1 MELFKPLITSTE
13 DVYSKT
19 FPLFKNLRATTPFKA
34 FILAGI
40 FQSIL
45 LSFIFVSKD
54 EIDKFKKPGILN
66 WVISIFYIF
75 IITVISYVIMY
86 LLFGFGSGMLI
97 SN

>member
-1 MELFKPLITSTE
+1 MELFKPFITSTQE
-13 DVYSKT
+13 VYNT
-19 FPLFKNLRATTPFKA
+19 FFPLFKNLRATTPFKA

-45 LSFIFVSKD
+45 LGFIFVSKD
-54 EIDKFKKPGILN
+54 EIDKLKKPGILN

-75 IITVISYVIMY
+75 IITVISYIIMY